1 MQTVDVLLSGS
12 ILPGTDLATAAAQLA
27 KQAGIDQDRA
37 AALISS
43 GTSRVVKRGVSAE
56 IGQAYLDKL
65 TAMGIGASL
74 RPLAAPQPAAVPPA
88 DAAPAQPISAESA
101 PPAPAGP
108 QPGPA
113 VNPPASTSGSAAA
126 PAVAVAAA
134 DDPTE
139 PINPYSAPTADL
151 SPDTRFH
158 EATWRDTANRVPASH
173 GVLWIKQAWALFT
186 GRPGVWI
193 GATLLMQLLF
203 FIVNLLFSW
212 TGPGANVILGIL
224 NLFFAAG
231 AVLMAHRQIEGEPIG
246 VLGIFTCFRQDT
258 LQILLLAGINVLY
271 WCILGV
277 LAYLIIGPALIGTL
291 VAADPQAMPALLM
304 AHGLRI
310 LLALALA
317 ALLAFL
323 LMLGMISAPTLVV
336 LTGENALSAIY
347 KSLLAGLKNWLAL
360 LVNGTAILLA
370 GLGMSIVFGL
380 LLGLAA
386 LLPKIIAPFLI
397 LLGILALVLVAVPLF
412 VSITWIMPYLIS
424 RDFFYDAS

>member
-88 DAAPAQPISAESA
+88 DAAPAQPVSAAPA
-101 PPAPAGP
+101 PPAAATGS
-108 QPGPA
+108 QPGPTTGP
-113 VNPPASTSGSAAA
+113 VASTSGSATA
-126 PAVAVAAA
+126 PVVAVAETPAK
-134 DDPTE
+134 

-158 EATWRDTANRVPASH
+158 EAIWRDTANRVPASH
-173 GVLWIKQAWALFT
+173 GVLWIRQAWALFT

-231 AVLMAHRQIEGEPIG
+231 AVLMAHRQIEGEPMG

-277 LAYLIIGPALIGTL
+277 LVYLIIGPALIGTL
-291 VAADPQAMPALLM
+291 AAADPQAMPTLLM

-310 LLALALA
+310 LLALVLA

-336 LTGENALSAIY
+336 LTGENAPSAIY

-370 GLGMSIVFGL
+370 GMGMGIVFGL
-380 LLGLAA
+380 LFGLAP
-386 LLPKIIAPFLI
+386 LLPKIITPFLI